1 MKLISVIAAALAAA
15 SCGVHDTSSRTP
27 VGNPIDV
34 QLAVAA
40 VKDVPRAFE
49 TGGIIRARTTAT
61 LVSRIVAEVQDVLV
75 RPGDHVRAGQTLV
88 RLDARDLQAGQARA
102 EAGLAAAEQAV
113 RAATTAK
120 DGAEAGLALA
130 TATHRRVG
138 ELRAKNSATPH
149 ELDQAVSGLRGAEA
163 QAQGALATVRQA
175 EAGAEA
181 ARAALKSAN
190 VALSW
195 ASITAPFDGMVTEK
209 LVEPGNMAAP
219 GVPLMTIEDT
229 KGFRLE
235 VKVDEARAASIDRAK
250 PVAVALEPAAVEA
263 ARGPVPAL
271 AGTIS
276 EFARTLD
283 PGSHAYVVKIELP
296 EGSDL
301 RSGMFGRA
309 RFAGPG
315 GQSLVVPTSAV
326 MRRGQIAS
334 VFVVGPDN
342 RATLRMVQLGG
353 SFDAEEEV
361 VAGLEAG
368 ERVVANPPAILVD
381 GVPVREVRR

>member
-1 MKLISVIAAALAAA
+1 MKLISVVAAALAAA
-15 SCGVHDTSSRTP
+15 SCGAHDPSSRTP

-40 VKDVPRAFE
+40 MKDVPRAFE
-49 TGGIIRARTTAT
+49 TGGIVRARTTAA

-75 RPGDHVRAGQTLV
+75 RPGDRVRAGQTLV

-102 EAGLAAAEQAV
+102 EAGLVAAEQAV
-113 RAATTAK
+113 TAATTAK
-120 DGAEAGLALA
+120 DGAESGLALA
-130 TATHRRVG
+130 TATHRRVA
-138 ELRAKNSATPH
+138 ELRARNSATPH

-163 QAQGALATVRQA
+163 QAQGALASVRQA

-190 VALSW
+190 VSLSW

-209 LVEPGNMAAP
+209 MVEPGNMAAP

-229 KGFRLE
+229 RGFRLE
-235 VKVDEARAASIDRAK
+235 VKVDEARAASIDRAH

-263 ARGPVPAL
+263 ARGPVPPL

-296 EGSDL
+296 EGADL

-315 GQSLVVPTSAV
+315 GQSLVVPASAV
-326 MRRGQIAS
+326 TRRGQIAS

-381 GVPVREVRR
+381 GGLVREVRR